1 MKVKEFYYDMQEEKE
16 ACKKKHK
23 HAAEDAD
30 NYVYDGIEFPTES
43 EMQEYIF
50 ESLCGLSDIQVS
62 TNTLQKALDYSGV
75 NFKNYVV
82 CAVDM
87 LNKLYLTGNSR
98 CRYSFKQS
106 DAKRYTLNEA
116 KRAAV
121 FATLNGAHYWK
132 AIRIDSFEF
141 TRKIN

>member
-16 ACKKKHK
+16 ACKKKQRHRV
-23 HAAEDAD
+23 EDVD
-30 NYVYDGIEFPTES
+30 KYVYAGVEFPTES

-50 ESLCGLSDIQVS
+50 ESLGGLSDIQVS
-62 TNTLQKALDYSGV
+62 TDTLQKALDYSGV

-82 CAVDM
+82 CAVDVP
-87 LNKLYLTGNSR
+87 NKIYLTRNSK
-98 CRYSFKQS
+98 CRYSYRQS

-121 FATLNGAHYWK
+121 FATLNGTHYWK

>member
-1 MKVKEFYYDMQEEKE
+1 MKVKEVYYDMQEEKE
-16 ACKKKHK
+16 ACKKKQLV
-23 HAAEDAD
+23 EDVD
-30 NYVYDGIEFPTES
+30 KYVYDGIEFPTES

-62 TNTLQKALDYSGV
+62 TGTLQKALDYSVV

-82 CAVDM
+82 CAVD
-87 LNKLYLTGNSR
+87 LPNKLYLTGNSK

-116 KRAAV
+116 KRTAV
-121 FATLNGAHYWK
+121 FTTLNGAHYWK

-141 TRKIN
+141 TRK